1 MKITATLQSILMICI
16 GLTGCGG
23 SQNNVTQSDVLI
35 APPPVINNTIT
46 LTGGRNNFT
55 ITRKQNNTT
64 LNDAI
69 GNEGLSDVSN
79 ASTLVFSDLRVN
91 LGIANQLQKVSK
103 AQTQALIELYVAY
116 FNRIPDSE
124 GLAYWMDQLIN
135 GKSISQIA
143 DSFYQAG
150 LLYPDLTGYSKDMS
164 NADFVRI
171 VYKNVLGRSG
181 STAPSDAEV
190 TYWTSDIA
198 SGRQTRTSL
207 VIAMLASARSLAND
221 PSVGWVNT
229 LLNNKIQ
236 VAQFFAV
243 AQGISYS
250 NPSDNITRTIAIA
263 NAITPNDTTRAI
275 SLIGIKDLT
284 FDLSMTA
291 PESPRNI
298 TSTNTSSSIS
308 FSFDGPL
315 SDGGSPI
322 LEYSASCSS
331 GTSTLNV
338 KGTTSPLVI
347 GSLSANQ
354 SYLCSLTA
362 SNSFGQSSPST
373 TLNVVTGTGIASPPY
388 SGDIVLGA
396 PTDSSVRIK
405 LLSSSQAG
413 FVSINYGTSP
423 NALSNQTPTKA
434 LLAGVPLEFQ
444 LDNLIAN
451 TSIYYMVNYQS
462 TATNTATS
470 SKIYDFHTSRSFG
483 DTFSFTIQADSHL
496 DENSNLSQYQRT
508 LDNILLDKPDF
519 HIDLG
524 DTFMTEKHMGPF
536 DAVVAMATSQ
546 SMVNDRYVYERQH
559 FGRITHSTPLFLANG
574 NHEGELGWL
583 YNGSANNIAVW
594 ASLARQKYYANP
606 LPNKFYSGDPE
617 LNQLTGQRAS
627 WYAWQWG
634 DALFIVLDPYWN
646 TKAQASKDAWNMTL
660 GSTQYQWL
668 SDTLSKSSAKYK
680 FVFLH
685 NLVGGLD
692 GQMRGGIEAASFY
705 EWGGK
710 NTDGSYGFDV
720 KRPGWSMPIHKLLV
734 NNRVTAVFHGHDHV
748 YARQILDGVIY
759 QEVPQPS
766 AANNTSGANLAK
778 EYHYDSGVIQ
788 SSSGHLKVTVSAQG
802 VKGEYIRSWLPGSE
816 TSTRK
821 NRQVDDTWTVTPAQ

>member
-1 MKITATLQSILMICI
+1 ML
-16 GLTGCGG
+16 
-23 SQNNVTQSDVLI
+23 
-35 APPPVINNTIT
+35 PPPVINSTVT
-46 LTGGRNNFT
+46 LVGARNNFT
-55 ITRKQNNTT
+55 ITRKQSSTT
-64 LNDAI
+64 LNDI
-69 GNEGLSDVSN
+69 VGNEGLSEVHS

-103 AQTQALIELYVAY
+103 TQTQALIELYVAY

-124 GLAYWMDQLIN
+124 GLAYWIDQLSN

-150 LLYPDLTGYSKDMS
+150 LLYPELTGYSKDMS

-181 STAPSDAEV
+181 STAPTDNEV
-190 TYWTSDIA
+190 AYWTNDIA
-198 SGRQTRTSL
+198 SGRQTKTSV

-221 PSVGWVNT
+221 PNVGWVNT

-243 AQGISYS
+243 AQGISYA
-250 NPSDNITRTIAIA
+250 NPSDNITRTVAIA
-263 NAITPNDTTRAI
+263 NAITPTDTSKAM
-275 SLIGIKDLT
+275 SLIGIKDLN
-284 FDLSMTA
+284 FDLSVIA
-291 PESPRNI
+291 PEPPRNI
-298 TSTNTSSSIS
+298 ASTNTSSSIS
-308 FSFDGPL
+308 FSFDAPL
-315 SDGGSPI
+315 SDGGSPV
-322 LEYSASCSS
+322 LEYIASCAN
-331 GTSTLNV
+331 GTSTLSV
-338 KGTTSPLVI
+338 KGSTSPLII

-362 SNSFGQSSPST
+362 NNSFGQSAAST
-373 TLNVVTGTGIASPPY
+373 SFNVVTGTGAASPAF

-396 PTDSSVRIK
+396 PTDSSIRIK
-405 LLSSSQAG
+405 LLSSSQTG
-413 FVSINYGTSP
+413 FISINYGSSP
-423 NALSNQTPTKA
+423 NALSNQTGTKA

-444 LDNLIAN
+444 LENLAAN
-451 TSIYYMVNYQS
+451 TSIYYQVNYQS

-470 SKIYDFHTSRSFG
+470 SKTYDFHTSRSLG
-483 DTFSFTIQADSHL
+483 NTFSFTIQADSHL
-496 DENSNLSQYQRT
+496 DENSNLAQYQRT
-508 LDNILLDKPDF
+508 LDNIMLDRPDF

-524 DTFMTEKHMGPF
+524 DTFMTEKHKGPF

-583 YNGSANNIAVW
+583 YSGSANNIAVW
-594 ASLARQKYYANP
+594 ASLARQQYYANP

-617 LNQLTGQRAS
+617 LNLLTGQRAS

-668 SDTLSKSSAKYK
+668 ADTLSKSSAKYK
-680 FVFLH
+680 FIFLH

-692 GQMRGGIEAASFY
+692 GQMRGGVEAASFY

-710 NTDGSYGFDV
+710 NADGSYGFDV

-734 NNRVTAVFHGHDHV
+734 NNKVTAVFHGHDHV
-748 YARQILDGVIY
+748 YARQILDGIIY

-788 SSSGHLKVTVSAQG
+788 SSSGHLKVTVSSQG

-821 NRQVDDTWTVTPAQ
+821 NRQVDDTWIVTPVQ